1 MIVNE
6 EDFVVSTEPGRG
18 ESVLWIRE
26 VFPEDDGEFVCKVE
40 NDYGTAVSLCQL
52 TVLCKHHIHISSSGC
67 PSSGANEARCV
78 VEISRGRQKI
88 A

>member
-1 MIVNE
+1 LHPWQVRWYFGQKMIVNE

-18 ESVLWIRE
+18 ESVLCIRE

-67 PSSGANEARCV
+67 PS
-78 VEISRGRQKI
+78 
-88 A
+88 